1 MQTLSPPQR
10 PVCVSWEE
18 RKRERAGHDGEG
30 KARRAREARFFPSSH
45 RPPRAFYFFRLH
57 CIATFNRDTQRE
69 PLQRREVQTDNC
81 QSEMVIEQLV
91 DHPRPRR
98 PRGSQSGRIKGRQ
111 N

>member
-1 MQTLSPPQR
+1 ML
-10 PVCVSWEE
+10 WEGWGE
-18 RKRERAGHDGEG
+18 RKRERAGHDGKG

-45 RPPRAFYFFRLH
+45 RPPRASYFFDYYY
-57 CIATFNRDTQRE
+57 FYRDTQRE

-91 DHPRPRR
+91 DHPRR
-98 PRGSQSGRIKGRQ
+98 PRGSQSGREKERQ

>member
-1 MQTLSPPQR
+1 MQTLSAPQR
-10 PVCVSWEE
+10 PVCESWGE
-18 RKRERAGHDGEG
+18 RKRERAGHDGKG
-30 KARRAREARFFPSSH
+30 KARRAREVRFFPSSH
-45 RPPRAFYFFRLH
+45 RPPRAFYFFSI
-57 CIATFNRDTQRE
+57 IATFNRDTQRE

-98 PRGSQSGRIKGRQ
+98 PRGSQSGREKGRQ

>member
-1 MQTLSPPQR
+1 MQTL
-10 PVCVSWEE
+10 WGE
-18 RKRERAGHDGEG
+18 RKRERAGHDGKG
-30 KARRAREARFFPSSH
+30 KARRARGPLFSLFPSSPA
-45 RPPRAFYFFRLH
+45 RFLFFSI
-57 CIATFNRDTQRE
+57 IATFNRDTQRE

-98 PRGSQSGRIKGRQ
+98 PRGSQSGREKGRQ